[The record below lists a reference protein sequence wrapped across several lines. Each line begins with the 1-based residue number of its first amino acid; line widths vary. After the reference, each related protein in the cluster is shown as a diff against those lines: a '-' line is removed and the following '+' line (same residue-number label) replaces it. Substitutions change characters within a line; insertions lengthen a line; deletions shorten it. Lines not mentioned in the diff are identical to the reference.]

1 MWSFPGS
8 VWQSRTLYLVLGIS
22 VHWSST
28 RGWVMFSFWEYAM
41 LQSRYLLIKRRGV
54 PVAIPRSSSSISQ
67 QCRTTSACDQGDL
80 SVISVSFITVWAS
93 PSSASPWASHSSSTS
108 RPLLF
113 SDEVAGSPDRSGPSI
128 SFKVP
133 ADDRISIAALGDK
146 LCSGDDDSTVLPP

>member
-8 VWQSRTLYLVLGIS
+8 VWRSLTLYLVLRIS
-22 VHWSST
+22 VRWSST

-41 LQSRYLLIKRRGV
+41 LQSRYLLIKRIGV
-54 PVAIPRSSSSISQ
+54 PVAIPRSSTSISQ
-67 QCRTTSACDQGDL
+67 QWMTTSACDQGDL
-80 SVISVSFITVWAS
+80 RITVWAS
-93 PSSASPWASHSSSTS
+93 SWSVSPRASHSSSTS

-133 ADDRISIAALGDK
+133 ADDRMSNAALGDK
-146 LCSGDDDSTVLPP
+146 LCSGDDDSTALPP